1 MANSRVAH
9 DCVLGNDIIIANS
22 VAIAGHVHMDDHVIV
37 GGAAGIH
44 QFCKI
49 GAHSFLGAGGI
60 ILRDVPPFVMVSGQ
74 KNIPQ
79 GINSEGL
86 KRRGFSK
93 EEVMAIKRAYKAYT
107 VKAILSTKPLKN
119 LPNPHRSSQVAFMV
133 KFLQDSREALFA
145 NYVYA
150 YPYRHGCRRALW

>member
-1 MANSRVAH
+1 MANSHVAH

-79 GINSEGL
+79 GINYEGL

-93 EEVMAIKRAYKAYT
+93 EEVMAIKRAYKAIYREGNT
-107 VKAILSTKPLKN
+107 VDEAIEKLAEPAQEF
-119 LPNPHRSSQVAFMV
+119 PGVALMV
-133 KFLQDSREALFA
+133 KFLQDSERGII
-145 NYVYA
+145 
-150 YPYRHGCRRALW
+150 R